1 MDIEHPSS
9 SNAFNKGEEEEEE
22 EGKYHTK
29 RHYGHIQAYQNL
41 GNIQLL
47 SRRHERL
54 EEERGAGGMQTR
66 GESEASLFLPA
77 LSLQL
82 GVKNDNKGKRRRCQR
97 RPQPRQLAPRSPAD
111 ASRTTKSNECWRR
124 EID

>member
-1 MDIEHPSS
+1 M
-9 SNAFNKGEEEEEE
+9 
-22 EGKYHTK
+22 

-54 EEERGAGGMQTR
+54 EEKGVAGMQTR
-66 GESEASLFLPA
+66 GEA
-77 LSLQL
+77 
-82 GVKNDNKGKRRRCQR
+82 R
-97 RPQPRQLAPRSPAD
+97 RPYFSCPQFTIRSEERQQRQETTLPTAPVAAAARPGSPAD
-111 ASRTTKSNECWRR
+111 ASRAAKSNECWRK